1 MKRGIAMDERI
12 SNFAQVASL
21 RRYTITEG
29 RGKGLDVIDCDN
41 GKIRFLLNVSKACD
55 MMQMY
60 YKGQNMSF
68 ISKNGFMQREA
79 AFANRFEGGMLYT
92 CGLDSVGGRAGFEEH
107 GSIHNIPAE
116 ILRAECN
123 EEELIVEAI
132 VRDTAICGKNLV
144 LRRRI
149 TTAMNGDTVSVNDT
163 LVNESYRN
171 ENYCLLYHVNIGYPM
186 LDEGAKIIA
195 DTDVCLPR
203 TKWAEKYADTAY
215 QISAPVPNME
225 ETCYYLAPGSSAVSL
240 VNEKIGRKFT
250 VSYSGDTLKNF
261 LEWKCMASGDY
272 ALGLEPCTTKL
283 DDLFA
288 YSTIKAGEAIAFSVN
303 ITINEFK

>member
-1 MKRGIAMDERI
+1 
-12 SNFAQVASL
+12 
-21 RRYTITEG
+21 
-29 RGKGLDVIDCDN
+29 
-41 GKIRFLLNVSKACD
+41 
-55 MMQMY
+55 
-60 YKGQNMSF
+60 
-68 ISKNGFMQREA
+68 
-79 AFANRFEGGMLYT
+79 
-92 CGLDSVGGRAGFEEH
+92 
-107 GSIHNIPAE
+107 
-116 ILRAECN
+116 
-123 EEELIVEAI
+123 
-132 VRDTAICGKNLV
+132 
-144 LRRRI
+144 
-149 TTAMNGDTVSVNDT
+149 
-163 LVNESYRN
+163 
-171 ENYCLLYHVNIGYPM
+171 M

-303 ITINEFK
+303 ITINELK